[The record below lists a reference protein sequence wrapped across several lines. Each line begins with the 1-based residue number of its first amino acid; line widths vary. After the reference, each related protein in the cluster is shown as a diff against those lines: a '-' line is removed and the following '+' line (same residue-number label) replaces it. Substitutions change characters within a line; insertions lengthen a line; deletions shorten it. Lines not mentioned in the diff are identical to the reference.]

1 MARSAAAVWVF
12 DLDGCLIDALTGT
25 RLRPGAATLL
35 HDLRAVAA
43 GVHLWSA
50 GGAEY
55 ARRRAEAVG
64 VGELFDGIHDK
75 DQRSSDGSYVAAFVA
90 DLSAAVFVDD
100 TPGDVPRAATVIPV
114 RPYLA
119 PHDHDRG
126 LDVVAHHAGL
136 ASPDP
141 ARAD

>member
-1 MARSAAAVWVF
+1 VWVF
-12 DLDGCLIDALTGT
+12 DLDGCLIDALTGA

-35 HDLRAVAA
+35 GDLRAVADRLL
-43 GVHLWSA
+43 LWSA
-50 GGAEY
+50 GGAGY

-64 VGELFDGIHDK
+64 IAHLFDDIHDK
-75 DQRSSDGSYVAAFVA
+75 DERSSDGCYVAAFVS

-126 LDVVAHHAGL
+126 LDVVASHAGL
-136 ASPDP
+136 PPPGRSGA
-141 ARAD
+141 ADQV